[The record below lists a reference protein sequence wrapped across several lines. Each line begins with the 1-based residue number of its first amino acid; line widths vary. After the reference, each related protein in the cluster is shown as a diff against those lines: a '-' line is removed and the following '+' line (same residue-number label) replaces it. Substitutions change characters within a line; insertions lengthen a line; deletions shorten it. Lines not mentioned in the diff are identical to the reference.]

1 MELILLERVPHLG
14 QMGDIVNVKPGY
26 ARNYLLP
33 QKKALRA
40 TEENRKF
47 FEAQRK
53 EIEAQNLK
61 RRQEAEAVAA
71 KMEGLRLVLVR
82 QAGESGQLYGSA
94 SARDIAE
101 SLKEAGYTVG
111 RSQVELSRPIK
122 EIGIHEV
129 KVRLHPEVALLIK
142 VNVARSEAEAEQ
154 QWTIGGAVP
163 SEPGEAEAAAEA
175 AEAAEEEVV
184 DADKLVA
191 DLLEESA
198 RAGVA
203 TSASDDDAPDAGAA
217 DAAD

>member
-40 TEENRKF
+40 TEANKKL

-61 RRQEAEAVAA
+61 RRQEAEAVAT

-101 SLKEAGYTVG
+101 SLKEAGYAVG
-111 RSQVELSRPIK
+111 RSQVELTRPIK

-129 KVRLHPEVALLIK
+129 KVRLHPEVALTIK

-154 QWTIGGAVP
+154 QWTLGGAIP
-163 SEPGEAEAAAEA
+163 SEPGGMEEAAEA
-175 AEAAEEEVV
+175 AEAAEEVI

-198 RAGVA
+198 RAEAAQGEE
-203 TSASDDDAPDAGAA
+203 SAGKSAKGED
-217 DAAD
+217 